1 MQMARHHNLP
11 GRPGVSTM
19 ISHRARSGV
28 IATCLAFLLPGTG
41 LAQVSDPHLSIE
53 LRTRAEAARIATVTK
68 PATDVTAPALFE
80 ANQGGV
86 GTVRR
91 RADPQAFSMPQK
103 NLTFQQDA
111 RFNIGNGLFERIWVT
126 PPASTIA
133 SDGLG
138 PLFNTRAC
146 HDYQVKDGG
155 GHPPAGPDDDGGSMV
170 VRLGIPTDARPADIK
185 ALRDCLSTKG
195 DPVYGHR
202 YSDLSVAGI
211 PSEGRVRVTLRRPDW
226 SLQDR
231 GYGQMHSATHISPR
245 VAPQMIGLGLVEAI
259 PASDIIALADPRDAD
274 GDGISDRANIGWSPE
289 YDQPMLGRFGVRAS
303 NQTLRQQVADAS
315 HSDIGIA
322 SLLHPQPWGDCT
334 PGQTACR
341 AAPDGLSTE
350 QDGLEL
356 AGDSLDLV
364 TFYSRSLAVPAR
376 ADVGDAQ
383 VLRGKQVFHRTGC
396 ISCHRPSFVTHRLT
410 DRPEQGFQ
418 LIRPHSDFVVHDMGP
433 GPADRL
439 PAGQASGAEWRTAP
453 LWGIGMTAQVSG
465 HDTYLHDGRA
475 RSLTEAILRHDGEAR
490 ASRDGFVDLTA
501 PALATAADASATD
514 VIHMHILPGV
524 DRLADAA
531 ETLAETDCDP
541 PVLRQG
547 FAGVAQAWA
556 GISHLETDPFQDQ
569 GRFALRGLTAKAQ
582 IAFRID
588 LPDRGHAA
596 AAHPTR
602 AEAVAFGR
610 GSATFALVMDCAGGG
625 ASSV

>member
-1 MQMARHHNLP
+1 MQMVRHHNLP
-11 GRPGVSTM
+11 GRPGGSAM
-19 ISHRARSGV
+19 ISHSARSGV
-28 IATCLAFLLPGTG
+28 IATCLAFLLSGTG
-41 LAQVSDPHLSIE
+41 LALVSDPHLSIE
-53 LRTRAEAARIATVTK
+53 PRTRAEAARIATVTE
-68 PATDVTAPALFE
+68 PATDFTAPARFE

-91 RADPQAFSMPQK
+91 RAGPQAFSMPQK

-146 HDYQVKDGG
+146 QDCQVKDGR
-155 GHPPAGPDDDGGSMV
+155 GHSPAGPDDDAGSLV
-170 VRLGIPTDARPADIK
+170 VRLGIPTDAGRADIK

-195 DPVYGHR
+195 DPVYGHQF
-202 YSDLSVAGI
+202 SDLSVAGI
-211 PSEGRVRVTLRRPDW
+211 PSEGRVRITLRRPDW

-231 GYGQMHSATHISPR
+231 GYGPMRPATHLSPR
-245 VAPQMIGLGLVEAI
+245 VVPQMIGLGLVEAI
-259 PASDIIALADPRDAD
+259 PASDIIALADPRDVD
-274 GDGISDRANIGWSPE
+274 GDGISGRANIVWLPE

-303 NQTLRQQVADAS
+303 IPTPRQQVADAF

-322 SLLHPQPWGDCT
+322 SPLHPQPWGDCT
-334 PGQTACR
+334 PDQTACR

-410 DRPEQGFQ
+410 DRPEQCFQ

-439 PAGQASGAEWRTAP
+439 PAGQASGVEWPTAP

-475 RSLTEAILRHDGEAR
+475 RSLTEAILWHDGEAR
-490 ASRDGFVDLTA
+490 ASRVGFVDL
-501 PALATAADASATD
+501 PAGDRAALI
-514 VIHMHILPGV
+514 V
-524 DRLADAA
+524 
-531 ETLAETDCDP
+531 
-541 PVLRQG
+541 
-547 FAGVAQAWA
+547 F
-556 GISHLETDPFQDQ
+556 LES
-569 GRFALRGLTAKAQ
+569 L
-582 IAFRID
+582 
-588 LPDRGHAA
+588 
-596 AAHPTR
+596 
-602 AEAVAFGR
+602 
-610 GSATFALVMDCAGGG
+610 
-625 ASSV
+625 

>member
-28 IATCLAFLLPGTG
+28 IATCLALLLSGTG

-53 LRTRAEAARIATVTK
+53 PRTRAEATRIATVTE
-68 PATDVTAPALFE
+68 PATDFTAPAPFE
-80 ANQGGV
+80 ANQGGA

-103 NLTFQQDA
+103 NLTFQKDA

-146 HDYQVKDGG
+146 QDCHVKDGR
-155 GHPPAGPDDDGGSMV
+155 GHPPAGPDDDAGSLV
-170 VRLGIPTDARPADIK
+170 VRLGIPTDAGPADIK
-185 ALRDCLSTKG
+185 ALRDYLSTKG
-195 DPVYGHR
+195 DPVYGHQF
-202 YSDLSVAGI
+202 SDLSVAGI
-211 PSEGRVRVTLRRPDW
+211 PSEGRVRVRWRDADSFDLPGGERVTLRRPDW
-226 SLQDR
+226 SLKDL
-231 GYGQMHSATHISPR
+231 GYGPMDPATRISPR

-259 PASDIIALADPRDAD
+259 PASDIIALSDPRDAD
-274 GDGISDRANIGWSPE
+274 GDGISGRANIVWSPE

-303 NQTLRQQVADAS
+303 TPTLRQQAADAF

-322 SLLHPQPWGDCT
+322 SPLHPQPWGDCT

-341 AAPDGLSTE
+341 AAPDGLSAE

-364 TFYSRSLAVPAR
+364 TFYSRNLAVPAR

-383 VLRGKQVFHRTGC
+383 VLRGKQVFHQTGC

-410 DRPEQGFQ
+410 DRPEQSFQ
-418 LIRPHSDFVVHDMGP
+418 LIWPYSDFLVHDMGP
-433 GPADRL
+433 GLADQL

-475 RSLTEAILRHDGEAR
+475 RSLTEAILWHDGEAR
-490 ASRDGFVDLTA
+490 AARDGFVDL
-501 PALATAADASATD
+501 PADDRAA
-514 VIHMHILPGV
+514 L
-524 DRLADAA
+524 
-531 ETLAETDCDP
+531 
-541 PVLRQG
+541 
-547 FAGVAQAWA
+547 
-556 GISHLETDPFQDQ
+556 
-569 GRFALRGLTAKAQ
+569 
-582 IAFRID
+582 IAF
-588 LPDRGHAA
+588 L
-596 AAHPTR
+596 
-602 AEAVAFGR
+602 E
-610 GSATFALVMDCAGGG
+610 SL
-625 ASSV
+625 